1 MRNEHARSDC
11 SASYVHKGYEMKAFS
26 VICEDAFHKRFEGVS
41 FEDDA
46 AIHIWRE
53 AWSAA
58 AGHIMSLVEAENYEP
73 K

>member
-1 MRNEHARSDC
+1 
-11 SASYVHKGYEMKAFS
+11 MKAFS